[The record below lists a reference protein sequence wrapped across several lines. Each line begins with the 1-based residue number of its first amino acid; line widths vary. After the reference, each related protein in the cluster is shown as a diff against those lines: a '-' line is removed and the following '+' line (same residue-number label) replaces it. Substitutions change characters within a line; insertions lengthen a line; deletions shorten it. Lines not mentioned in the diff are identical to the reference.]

1 MTISSK
7 NTMGSNNRR
16 LAANR
21 FSPLD
26 TDLGFQ
32 HTAEGMSQDVYEPES
47 RLRSPVVLSPARNV
61 LGSPSKYRD
70 RAAYANDLSGFQSRS
85 VALNPSSIGPLRYSL
100 EFLLELG
107 RNPTRQQDI
116 PSIPILP
123 GRDIQHHDAGPDV
136 GPEYAAA
143 CDEPRM
149 SLDVPEEPIRNGTF
163 PYARLPFELRQM
175 VLRELVP
182 TKSIFNGTS
191 FPKSCPGK
199 HQQAY
204 FEKTKYLQNRA
215 LAR

>member
-1 MTISSK
+1 MASDNK
-7 NTMGSNNRR
+7 R

-21 FSPLD
+21 FSLLD

-32 HTAEGMSQDVYEPES
+32 HTAEGMSQDVFEPES
-47 RLRSPVVLSPARNV
+47 RLRSPVVLSPARNI
-61 LGSPSKYRD
+61 LGSPRKYRD
-70 RAAYANDLSGFQSRS
+70 RAAYANDFSGFQSRPVS
-85 VALNPSSIGPLRYSL
+85 LNPSPIGPLRYRYSL

-107 RNPTRQQDI
+107 RNPSRQQDI
-116 PSIPILP
+116 PSIPILA
-123 GRDIQHHDAGPDV
+123 GRGIRHHDAGLCV
-136 GPEYAAA
+136 GPEYAVAH
-143 CDEPRM
+143 DEARI
-149 SLDVPEEPIRNGTF
+149 SLDVPEEPIRNGIF

-175 VLRELVP
+175 VLRELMP

>member
-1 MTISSK
+1 
-7 NTMGSNNRR
+7 MGPNNRR

-32 HTAEGMSQDVYEPES
+32 HTAEGMRQDVYEPES
-47 RLRSPVVLSPARNV
+47 RLRSPVVLSPTRNTS
-61 LGSPSKYRD
+61 GSPSKHRD

-85 VALNPSSIGPLRYSL
+85 VAVNPSYTSPVRYSL

-107 RNPTRQQDI
+107 RNSLRQQDI
-116 PSIPILP
+116 PSIPILA
-123 GRDIQHHDAGPDV
+123 GRDIQHHDAGPGV
-136 GPEYAAA
+136 GPEYTAAH
-143 CDEPRM
+143 DEARM
-149 SLDVPEEPIRNGTF
+149 SLDIPEEPIRNGTF

-175 VLRELVP
+175 VLRELMP

-191 FPKSCPGK
+191 FPKSSPGK

>member
-1 MTISSK
+1 
-7 NTMGSNNRR
+7 MGSNNKR

-32 HTAEGMSQDVYEPES
+32 HTAEGMNVYEPES
-47 RLRSPVVLSPARNV
+47 RLQSPVVLSPARSI

-70 RAAYANDLSGFQSRS
+70 RAAYVNDLSGFQSRS
-85 VALNPSSIGPLRYSL
+85 VALNPSPIDPLRYSL

-107 RNPTRQQDI
+107 RNPSRQQDI

-123 GRDIQHHDAGPDV
+123 GRNIQHHGTGTCI
-136 GPEYAAA
+136 GPEYNAAHNDA
-143 CDEPRM
+143 RM

-163 PYARLPFELRQM
+163 PYARLPSELRQM
-175 VLRELVP
+175 VLRELLP
-182 TKSIFNGTS
+182 TKSVFNGTS
-191 FPKSCPGK
+191 FPKSCPKK

-204 FEKTKYLQNRA
+204 FENTKYLQNRA
-215 LAR
+215 LAQ

>member
-1 MTISSK
+1 
-7 NTMGSNNRR
+7 MGSNNKR

-32 HTAEGMSQDVYEPES
+32 HTAEGMNQDVYEPES
-47 RLRSPVVLSPARNV
+47 RLRSPVVLSPARNTF
-61 LGSPSKYRD
+61 GSPSKYRD
-70 RAAYANDLSGFQSRS
+70 RAAYVNDLSGFQSRS
-85 VALNPSSIGPLRYSL
+85 VALNPSPIGPLRYSL

-107 RNPTRQQDI
+107 RDPSRQQDI
-116 PSIPILP
+116 PSIPILA
-123 GRDIQHHDAGPDV
+123 GRNIQHHDAGPGV

-143 CDEPRM
+143 YDEARL
-149 SLDVPEEPIRNGTF
+149 SLDIPEEPTRDGTF

-175 VLRELVP
+175 VVRELMP

-191 FPKSCPGK
+191 FPKSCPRK

-215 LAR
+215 LAQ